1 MPVGTRNTSPEQMA
15 ANLAA
20 YKAKVAAKI
29 EARKARATS
38 AVEVDELSSLLSRVS
53 MSSSVDDLDDLM
65 KGLSM
70 GGRRRTRKH
79 KGKKRGGQDPCD
91 DLKEQVKE
99 LEEGIARRDRQLG
112 RRGGTRKQKK
122 HSRKTR
128 KTRRGGVEEARE
140 ILAAKKLRAELDAL
154 KSNPTATPAQIA
166 ELEKEYQKA
175 DNMARL
181 IARMQGSE
189 RFRSN

>member
-53 MSSSVDDLDDLM
+53 MSSSVDDLDDLL

-70 GGRRRTRKH
+70 GGRRRTRKSKG
-79 KGKKRGGQDPCD
+79 KGKKRGGDDPLATCEE
-91 DLKEQVKE
+91 KVKE
-99 LEEGIARRDRQLG
+99 LEEIISNCGQEMRRLRQRIGG
-112 RRGGTRKQKK
+112 RKRTHKRN
-122 HSRKTR
+122 H
-128 KTRRGGVEEARE
+128 
-140 ILAAKKLRAELDAL
+140 
-154 KSNPTATPAQIA
+154 
-166 ELEKEYQKA
+166 
-175 DNMARL
+175 
-181 IARMQGSE
+181 
-189 RFRSN
+189 

>member
-53 MSSSVDDLDDLM
+53 MSSSVDDLDDLL

-70 GGRRRTRKH
+70 GGRRRTRRNKN
-79 KGKKRGGQDPCD
+79 KGKKRGGDDPLATCEA
-91 DLKEQVKE
+91 KVKE
-99 LEEGIARRDRQLG
+99 LEEIIRNCGQEMRRLRQRIGG
-112 RRGGTRKQKK
+112 RTHKRK
-122 HSRKTR
+122 H
-128 KTRRGGVEEARE
+128 
-140 ILAAKKLRAELDAL
+140 
-154 KSNPTATPAQIA
+154 
-166 ELEKEYQKA
+166 
-175 DNMARL
+175 
-181 IARMQGSE
+181 
-189 RFRSN
+189 